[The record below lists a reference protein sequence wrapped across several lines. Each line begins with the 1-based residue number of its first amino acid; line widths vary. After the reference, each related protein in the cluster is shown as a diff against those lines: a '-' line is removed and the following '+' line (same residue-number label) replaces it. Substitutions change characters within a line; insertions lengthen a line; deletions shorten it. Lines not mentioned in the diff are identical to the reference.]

1 MGTFLQDL
9 RYATRTLIKSPGFA
23 LTAILTLALGIG
35 ANTAIFTV
43 VNSVLLRPLP
53 YHQPDRLH
61 ILSERT
67 AQFESGSIAYQNFQ
81 DWKAQSSSFEGMALF
96 RNRDY
101 TLTGDRGP
109 EQIHGREVSAGFFSL
124 LGVPLALG
132 RDFQAEDDRE
142 GAALTTII
150 TNGLW
155 QRRFG
160 GAPDVLGK
168 ILRINDKNYTIIGVT
183 TPDFKFYNPSDL
195 FMPIGA
201 SGLPWLKM
209 RIEREGA
216 YCVARL
222 KPGVTRQQ
230 SQAELDA
237 IAKRLAAAYPE
248 ANAGHGITMVPIH
261 DDVVSDVR
269 KSLLALALGVLVL
282 MGIACVNVANLLL
295 SRVVPRQ
302 REFAIRTAL
311 GASRSRVAAQLLTE
325 SVLLALLGGI
335 LGMGLAWA
343 GTRGLLALMGRT
355 LPRSQTISADWRVA
369 LFVFFLC
376 VATGILF
383 GLAPVWQSA
392 RGNTNETLKE
402 GGRGTSAGRHVL
414 QNALVA
420 TELGFAVLLLVGAGL
435 TVRTMQ
441 KLTKVDPGFR
451 PANVL
456 TFDIEFS
463 KLRYDQPAK
472 IRAMLNDVITRLE
485 AIPGVDSATMTT
497 DVMMRDD
504 SETMF
509 YVSERPKPDPKDY
522 NWSMMYI
529 TSADYLKTMGI
540 RQIKGRYLAEHDDL
554 SAPGVVVIDE
564 ELARSL
570 FPNQEPI
577 GQHLTIPF
585 PGFEHPREIV
595 GVVQHVKH
603 WGLSQD
609 DTAKIRSQFYIPF
622 AQIPDNL
629 YALVN
634 GMTYAVHSRL
644 DEHAITAA
652 VKDQLR
658 GIDADIPVYNIASM
672 NEIISASI
680 ASQKQISLLLGFFAM
695 AALLLGAVGTY
706 GVISY
711 SVSQRT
717 NEMGIRMALGAQ
729 RRDILGLV
737 VSSGARLVAMGIA
750 CGLVLSVILT
760 RFMASFLY
768 GVKAT
773 DPVTFGGVSLLLFGV
788 AIIAC
793 LVPARRAT
801 KVDPMIA
808 LRYE

>member
-9 RYATRTLIKSPGFA
+9 KYGIRTLIKSPGFA

-43 VNSVLLRPLP
+43 VNSILLRPLP
-53 YHQPDRLH
+53 FHQPDQLQ

-67 AQFESGSIAYQNFQ
+67 AQFESGSIAYENFQ

-96 RNRDY
+96 RNRTY
-101 TLTGDRGP
+101 TLTGDGRP
-109 EQIHGREVSAGFFSL
+109 EQIRGREISAGFFNL
-124 LGVPLALG
+124 LGVPLAVG
-132 RDFQAEDDRE
+132 RDFQPDDDHE
-142 GAALTTII
+142 GSALTTII
-150 TNGLW
+150 THGLW

-160 GAPDVLGK
+160 GAKDVLGK
-168 ILRINDKNYTIIGVT
+168 TLRINDKTYTVIGVT
-183 TPDFKFYNPSDL
+183 APDFKFYNPSDL
-195 FMPIGA
+195 FMPVGA
-201 SGLPWLKM
+201 SGAPWLKM
-209 RIEREGA
+209 RPEREGA
-216 YCVARL
+216 YCVSRL
-222 KPGVTRQQ
+222 KPGIAREQA
-230 SQAELDA
+230 QAELDA
-237 IAKRLAAAYPE
+237 IAKRLAVTYPE

-269 KSLLALALGVLVL
+269 KSLLALGLGVLVL

-295 SRVVPRQ
+295 SRVIPRQ

-311 GASRSRVAAQLLTE
+311 GASRSRVASQLLTE

-335 LGMGLAWA
+335 LGMGLAWL
-343 GTRGLLALMGRT
+343 GTRGLLALMSRT
-355 LPRSQTISADWRVA
+355 LPPSQPITTDWRVA
-369 LFVFFLC
+369 LFVLFFC

-383 GLAPVWQSA
+383 GLAPVWQSV

-402 GGRGTSAGRHVL
+402 SARGSSASRHVL
-414 QNALVA
+414 QKVLVA
-420 TELGFAVLLLVGAGL
+420 TELGLAVLLLVCAGL

-441 KLTKVDPGFR
+441 KLAKVDPGFR
-451 PANVL
+451 PADTL
-456 TFDIEFS
+456 TFDIGFS
-463 KLRYDQPAK
+463 KLRYDQPEK
-472 IRAMLNDVITRLE
+472 IRVMLNDVITKIE
-485 AIPGVDSATMTT
+485 AIPGVDAATMTT

-504 SETMF
+504 SEVNF
-509 YVSERPKPDPKDY
+509 YVADRPKPDPKDY

-540 RQIKGRYLAEHDDL
+540 RQIKGRFLNEHDNL
-554 SAPGVVVIDE
+554 NSPGVIVIDE
-564 ELARSL
+564 ELARSV
-570 FPNQEPI
+570 FPNQEAI
-577 GQHLTIPF
+577 GQHLIVPF
-585 PGFEHPREIV
+585 PGFEQPREIV

-603 WGLSQD
+603 WGLSAD

-622 AQIPDNL
+622 GQIPDSL
-629 YALVN
+629 YGLVT
-634 GMTYAVHSRL
+634 GMSYAVHSRL

-658 GIDADIPVYNIASM
+658 AIDGDIPVYNISSM
-672 NEIISASI
+672 NEIISTSLA
-680 ASQKQISLLLGFFAM
+680 AQKQISLLLGFFAM
-695 AALLLGAVGTY
+695 AALLLGGVGTY

-729 RRDILGLV
+729 RRDILRMV
-737 VSSGARLVAMGIA
+737 VTSGAKLVAVGIGG
-750 CGLVLSVILT
+750 GLVLSAILT
-760 RFMASFLY
+760 RFLASFLY

-773 DPVTFGGVSLLLFGV
+773 DPVTFGGVAALLFTV
-788 AIIAC
+788 AIVAC